1 MKSPEEILS
10 FWFDE
15 VGQKNWFSNSTEIK
29 NLINKKFLS
38 TWRNA
43 LEGSFSL
50 WLTYP
55 SGSLAYIILTDQF
68 SRNMFK
74 GSADAF
80 LMDNAALSVAKN
92 CVYKGWDLKIDEPY
106 RQFFYLPFMHSEC
119 VSDQERFIRLL
130 LTRMPETGSESLSE
144 AKNYREII
152 RKFGRFPYRNE
163 ALDRAHTT
171 SEMEF
176 LVTSGH
182 MKAMKSLSIKV

>member
-15 VGQKNWFSNSTEIK
+15 VGQKNWFTNSTKIK
-29 NLINKKFLS
+29 NLMNKKFLS
-38 TWRNA
+38 TWKNA

-68 SRNMFK
+68 SRTMFK

-80 LMDNAALSVAKN
+80 LMDKAALSVAKN
-92 CVYKGWDLKIDEPY
+92 CVYKGWDLKIDELH
-106 RQFFYLPFMHSEC
+106 RQFFYLPFMHSEY

-130 LTRMPETGSESLSE
+130 LTRVPETGSESLSE
-144 AKNYREII
+144 VKNYREII
-152 RKFGRFPYRNE
+152 KNLVDF
-163 ALDRAHTT
+163 HT
-171 SEMEF
+171 
-176 LVTSGH
+176 G
-182 MKAMKSLSIKV
+182 MKP